1 MISKVVKGNAPSLL
15 NTEKANQLIDAIN
28 RFNALQIV
36 YGESLEV
43 LHGSKTLTI
52 TIPNPIEELKKK
64 NEEEKK
70 QAQATEKLMKKK
82 IELCENG
89 VVEER
94 EFLIYPTNEELADS
108 SNEFVDVLIL

>member
-1 MISKVVKGNAPSLL
+1 MISKVVKGDAPSLL
-15 NTEKANQLIDAIN
+15 NTEKANELIDAIN
-28 RFNALQIV
+28 KFNALEIV

-52 TIPNPIEELKKK
+52 TIPQPIEEIVKKK
-64 NEEEKK
+64 EDE
-70 QAQATEKLMKKK
+70 QIPMQATEKLMKKK

-89 VVEER
+89 MIKER
-94 EFLIYPTNEELADS
+94 EFLIYPTDEELADS